1 MAAPPNFDLEEMKS
15 RMQKSIA
22 SLREE
27 LTGLRTG
34 RASASLLEPVM
45 VEAYGTRMPLNQIAT
60 ITVPE
65 ARMLSVSVW
74 DRSMAPAVD
83 KAIRN
88 SGLGLNPATEGAT
101 IRVPLPELNEER
113 RRELSKVAHNY
124 AEQARV
130 AIRHIRRDGM
140 DLLKRLEKDSIIS
153 QDDSRTKSDLVQK
166 ATDAAVGDVDAMLA
180 AKEQEIMQV

>member
-1 MAAPPNFDLEEMKS
+1 MAPAPTFSIDEMKT
-15 RMQKSIA
+15 RMNKSIA

-45 VEAYGTRMPLNQIAT
+45 VEAYGTKMPLQQVAT
-60 ITVPE
+60 VTVPE
-65 ARMLSVSVW
+65 ARLLSVQVW
-74 DRSMAPAVD
+74 DRSMAQAVD

-88 SGLGLNPATEGAT
+88 SGLGLNPSTEGAT

-113 RRELSKVAHNY
+113 RRELTKVAHNY
-124 AEQARV
+124 AEQAKV

-140 DLLKRLEKDSIIS
+140 DLLKKLEKDGVMAL
-153 QDDSRTKSDLVQK
+153 DDSRAKSDLVQK
-166 ATDAAVGDVDAMLA
+166 TTDAAIADVDQILA

>member
-1 MAAPPNFDLEEMKS
+1 MAAPPTFSLDELTT

-27 LTGLRTG
+27 LQGLRTG

-45 VEAYGTRMPLNQIAT
+45 VEAYGSRMPLNQVAT
-60 ITVPE
+60 VTVPE
-65 ARMLSVSVW
+65 ARLLSVSVW

-88 SGLGLNPATEGAT
+88 SGLGLNPSTEGAT

-113 RRELSKVAHNY
+113 RRELTKVAHNY

-140 DLLKRLEKDSIIS
+140 DLLKKMEKDGHLG
-153 QDDSRTKSDLVQK
+153 QDDSRGKADLVQK
-166 ATDAAVGDVDAMLA
+166 ATDAAIAEVDQVVA

>member
-1 MAAPPNFDLEEMKS
+1 MAAPPNFSLDELS
-15 RMQKSIA
+15 TRMQKSIV
-22 SLREE
+22 SLRDE
-27 LTGLRTG
+27 LQGLRTG

-45 VEAYGTRMPLNQIAT
+45 VEAYGTRMPLNQVAT
-60 ITVPE
+60 VTVPE
-65 ARMLSVSVW
+65 ARLLNVSVW
-74 DRSMAPAVD
+74 DRTMAPAVD

-88 SGLGLNPATEGAT
+88 SGLGLNPSTEGAT

-113 RRELSKVAHNY
+113 RKELTKVAHNY

-140 DLLKRLEKDSIIS
+140 DLLKKLEKDGHMS
-153 QDDSRTKSDLVQK
+153 QDDGRAKADLVQK
-166 ATDAAVGDVDAMLA
+166 ATDGAIGEIDQVLA